1 MQKVLRHNTENIKA
15 DAEMCLPL
23 IMEVNMKVERFITE
37 YANSRKRNIIAND
50 LMKENF
56 KADAIAK
63 IDGAVRA
70 RERGIITVDETIR
83 LILECFEK

>member
-1 MQKVLRHNTENIKA
+1 
-15 DAEMCLPL
+15 MCLPL
-23 IMEVNMKVERFITE
+23 IMEANMKVERFITE

-50 LMKENF
+50 LMRENF

-70 RERGIITVDETIR
+70 RERGLITVDETIQ
-83 LILECFEK
+83 LILECFKK

>member
-1 MQKVLRHNTENIKA
+1 
-15 DAEMCLPL
+15 MCLPL

-50 LMKENF
+50 LMRENF

-70 RERGIITVDETIR
+70 RERGLITVDETIR
-83 LILECFEK
+83 LILECFKK

>member
-1 MQKVLRHNTENIKA
+1 
-15 DAEMCLPL
+15 MCLPL

-50 LMKENF
+50 LMRENF

-70 RERGIITVDETIR
+70 RERGLITVDETIQ
-83 LILECFEK
+83 LILECFKK

>member
-1 MQKVLRHNTENIKA
+1 
-15 DAEMCLPL
+15 
-23 IMEVNMKVERFITE
+23 MKVERFITE

-70 RERGIITVDETIR
+70 RERGIITVDEIIR